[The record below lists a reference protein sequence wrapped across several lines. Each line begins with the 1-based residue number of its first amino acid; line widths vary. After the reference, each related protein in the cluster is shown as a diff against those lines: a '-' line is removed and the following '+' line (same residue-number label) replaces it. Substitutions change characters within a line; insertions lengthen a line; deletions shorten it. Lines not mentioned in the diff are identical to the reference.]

1 MSILLSIQTV
11 LLNTG
16 AFTAVATEGADGFG
30 FGTKLIISLV
40 IGLIVG
46 FIYAMVLKG
55 QLTSVYKNDSA
66 ADYTRD
72 NSFVVSDKKDIFMYS
87 KTEKT
92 AKPQQSSN

>member
-1 MSILLSIQTV
+1 MNIILSIQTL
-11 LLNTG
+11 LLNVS
-16 AFTAVATEGADGFG
+16 AFTAVATEGAGDFG
-30 FGTKLIISLV
+30 FVKKLIIALV

-46 FIYAMVLKG
+46 FIYAMALKG

-72 NSFVVSDKKDIFMYS
+72 NSFVVADKKDIFMYS

-92 AKPQQSSN
+92 AKPQQNNS